1 MISQFRKGKPSMTS
15 PSRSRWTILSMFMLA
30 HAINDGFAWVIPPLL
45 PAVREHFGISY
56 AEMGL
61 FYTLFR
67 LLGSWMQ
74 APASYLVL
82 FVSPVTVLVG
92 GLIWSSA
99 GMLVASLSPTY
110 ATLIWVSAISGMGR
124 ATYHP
129 LAMTMLSRIFPRE
142 FLGRA
147 IGIHLSASNTAQVIA
162 PFLVALLLAQ
172 SSWRLPIQVWS
183 LLGLVSGIFLF
194 FSLKKQGADFSPPR
208 KKLGW
213 PFFSKSMGIYLT
225 AIGLFGISQG
235 GLMTF
240 FPLFLVDHRGFSP
253 ETAAVFYGFM
263 ALSGTICRP
272 FLGALMDW
280 MGKRKP
286 VIIAGFISAGL
297 AILGLAS
304 MKVPWIMYLC
314 FIVMGVFG
322 SGHSGLSDIFLV
334 EMIPPE
340 RREETLGFVY
350 TLRMGIASLSPLLV
364 GIFSERL
371 GLVHV
376 FMILG
381 SLCLSCALII
391 SFAAEKTETP

>member
-1 MISQFRKGKPSMTS
+1 MPS
-15 PSRSRWTILSMFMLA
+15 PVKSRWAILSMFMLA

-67 LLGSWMQ
+67 LFGSWMQ

-82 FVSPVTVLVG
+82 FAPPVTVLVG

-99 GMLVASLSPTY
+99 GMLIASLSPTY
-110 ATLIWVSAISGMGR
+110 TLLIWIAAVSGIGR

-129 LAMTMLSRIFPRE
+129 LAMTILSRIFPRDY
-142 FLGRA
+142 LGRVIA
-147 IGIHLSASNTAQVIA
+147 IHLSASNTAQVIA
-162 PFLVALLLAQ
+162 PFLVALLLAR

-183 LLGLVSGIFLF
+183 LLGLVSGFFLF

-208 KKLGW
+208 KRLGW
-213 PFFSKSMGIYLT
+213 PFFSKSMGIYLA

-253 ETAAVFYGFM
+253 GSAAVFYGLM

-272 FLGALMDW
+272 FLGVLMDW
-280 MGKRKP
+280 MGRRKP
-286 VIIAGFISAGL
+286 VIMAGFISAGL

-304 MKVPWIMYLC
+304 MKIPWVMYLC
-314 FIVMGVFG
+314 FIVMGIFG

-350 TLRMGIASLSPLLV
+350 TVRMGIASLAPLFV
-364 GIFSERL
+364 GIFSEHL
-371 GLVHV
+371 GLIQV

-381 SLCLSCALII
+381 FLCLSCALII
-391 SFAAEKTETP
+391 SFAEEQTESP

>member
-1 MISQFRKGKPSMTS
+1 MPSPT
-15 PSRSRWTILSMFMLA
+15 RSRWAILAMFMIA

-61 FYTLFR
+61 FLTLFR
-67 LLGSWMQ
+67 AFGSWTQ
-74 APASYLVL
+74 IPASYLIL
-82 FVSPVTVLVG
+82 FVPPVTVLVG

-99 GMLVASLSPTY
+99 GMLIASLSSSY
-110 ATLIWVSAISGMGR
+110 AMLIWISAISGIGR

-142 FLGRA
+142 LLGRV
-147 IGIHLSASNTAQVIA
+147 IGIHLSASNTSNVIA

-183 LLGLVSGIFLF
+183 LLGIVAGIFLF
-194 FSLKKQGADFSPPR
+194 FFLKIPGADFSPRR

-225 AIGLFGISQG
+225 AISLYGISQG

-253 ETAAVFYGFM
+253 GAAAAFYGLM
-263 ALSGTICRP
+263 AFSGTVCRP

-280 MGKRKP
+280 MAKRKP
-286 VIIAGFISAGL
+286 VIMLGFIFAGL

-304 MKVPWIMYLC
+304 IKIPWVMYLC
-314 FIVMGVFG
+314 FIVMGIFG
-322 SGHSGLSDIFLV
+322 SGHSGLSDVFLV

-350 TLRMGIASLSPLLV
+350 TLRMGVTAISPLFV

-371 GLVHV
+371 GLVEV

-381 SLCLSCALII
+381 FLCLSCALII
-391 SFAAEKTETP
+391 SFAEEKTETP